1 MRRWHCRR
9 QRQRAAAVLTVTS
22 CRLTRDVRELS
33 TSHPVPPPLHSSVN
47 GMLVFSQAILSLE
60 PLLELL
66 AALARD
72 LQADFLPLLRP
83 ALSRLSTFAEAKGAS
98 LM

>member
-1 MRRWHCRR
+1 
-9 QRQRAAAVLTVTS
+9 
-22 CRLTRDVRELS
+22 
-33 TSHPVPPPLHSSVN
+33 
-47 GMLVFSQAILSLE
+47 MLVFSQAILSLE